1 MPKEVTTDQQGAVQ
15 QVVPKEPLKAP
26 AGTPAEAPAAAQA
39 HANGAQKA
47 LGGNGET
54 AGNLVVQSVF
64 RVGDGSTVRLRQE
77 IDKVPVFGASAAESL
92 TANGSLISVTGS
104 LSKKSKGK
112 FSTTTPSAAV
122 QQTALKKVAE
132 QSKSAPDKLSV
143 TETKAYWY
151 DSKLAA
157 KDEAQSIAVP
167 AFKVDIKGSSADKKG
182 EPATWVVFVDANST
196 GKVLDSWSET
206 RHLNRVVC
214 DNASQPI
221 DPNNAGCGTD
231 SIQSTRAEG
240 EAPSG
245 IEDVDKIYDYLGNT
259 ENFYAQYT
267 KVANLTNLIGSDT
280 GDGHG
285 QALRATVR
293 LCTYDEC
300 PYQNAFWSGS
310 YMAYGSGLTTEDITA
325 HELTHGVTQNTN
337 GLVYRNEPG
346 AINESMSD
354 VFGELTFLVDTAN
367 PCNTPENRWQLGAC
381 SSIGVIR
388 DMANPKSHRNPDTYK
403 GTYWY
408 AGSGDSGGVHT
419 NSGVGNRTASII
431 VDGGTLNGVTVAP
444 LGIEKTAAL
453 YWTTQT
459 LLSSNSNYGALSS
472 ALKNACNTNVQN
484 NTAGTTAA
492 DCVQVAN
499 ATKATKLPQ
508 LQTRT

>member
-1 MPKEVTTDQQGAVQ
+1 M
-15 QVVPKEPLKAP
+15 
-26 AGTPAEAPAAAQA
+26 
-39 HANGAQKA
+39 
-47 LGGNGET
+47 
-54 AGNLVVQSVF
+54 
-64 RVGDGSTVRLRQE
+64 
-77 IDKVPVFGASAAESL
+77 
-92 TANGSLISVTGS
+92 TGS
-104 LSKKSKGK
+104 LSKKSRGK
-112 FSTTTPSAAV
+112 FATTTPSAQV
-122 QQTALKKVAE
+122 QQSALKKVAE
-132 QSKSAPDKLSV
+132 QSKAAPDKLTV

-151 DSKLAA
+151 DAKLVSK
-157 KDEAQSIAVP
+157 KNAQSVAVP
-167 AFKVDIKGSSADKKG
+167 AFKVDIKGPSADKKG
-182 EPATWVVFVDANST
+182 EPATWVVFVDATNT
-196 GKVLDSWSET
+196 GKVLGSWSET
-206 RHLNRVVC
+206 KHLNRVVC
-214 DNASQPI
+214 DNANQQI
-221 DPNNAGCGTD
+221 DPNQAGCGTD

-259 ENFYAQYT
+259 EKFYAQYT
-267 KVANLTNLIGSDT
+267 QVANLTNLIGNDT

-300 PYQNAFWSGS
+300 PYQNAFWSGT

-337 GLVYRNEPG
+337 GLVYSDEPG

-367 PCNTPENRWQLGAC
+367 PCNTAQNRWKLGAC

-388 DMANPKSHRNPDTYK
+388 DMANPKAHRQPDSYN
-403 GTYWY
+403 GQYWY
-408 AGSGDSGGVHT
+408 TGSGDNGGVHT
-419 NSGVGNRTASII
+419 NSGVGNKTAELL
-431 VDGGTLNGVTVAP
+431 VDGGSLNGVTVTG

-459 LLSSNSNYGALSS
+459 LLSANTDYAALSS

-484 NTAGTTAA
+484 STAGTTAA

-499 ATKATKLPQ
+499 ATKATMLPQ
-508 LQTRT
+508 LKTRT